1 MSPNALLLSLTRAA
15 TKAQQVAKRLQWQK
29 KMWKLTRVTV
39 AAGTPFVAAAAARNW
54 RSLQDIDSSDLPW
67 PESSPVQSFQEL
79 RQIAE
84 RASLFKL
91 RTGLDVIRQW
101 HVDHGYTGGV
111 IAVKNVE
118 EGELR
123 TESDPPRPWE
133 LCYFVYYELAP
144 SGRLKQ
150 EVFMRGTS
158 TPSDLRVDLETKKV
172 WDEELG
178 CYFHSGFLRRANDA
192 LRDLE
197 PLLQRGAELTLS
209 GHSLGGAVAAIVG
222 LKLQKRG
229 HTVERVISFGA
240 PKFTTVDAVPI
251 FRELALLRVC
261 HEGDV
266 VVGLPLQSYQ
276 GMLTDTWTGHYHHV
290 GQQLLLGTSDGE
302 ACYIAGET
310 SCQWWNQCALFMLS
324 PRMIRCHM
332 MPTYMASIQELRDGR
347 AEILPYNA
355 SGARRLKRLWSDE
368 HHLTRVGSLLQKQ
381 LELNSRYE

>member
-1 MSPNALLLSLTRAA
+1 MRKLGRFTAA
-15 TKAQQVAKRLQWQK
+15 
-29 KMWKLTRVTV
+29 
-39 AAGTPFVAAAAARNW
+39 AATPFVAASAARNW
-54 RSLQDIDSSDLPW
+54 RSLQDIDTSDLSW
-67 PESSPVQSFQEL
+67 PESSPVKSFQEL
-79 RQIAE
+79 RQFAE
-84 RASLFKL
+84 RASLFKG
-91 RTGLDVIRQW
+91 RTGLERIREW
-101 HVDHGYTGGV
+101 HIEHGYPGGV
-111 IAVKNVE
+111 LAVKNVE
-118 EGELR
+118 QASG
-123 TESDPPRPWE
+123 SDSAQQSSQAVRSGAGWE
-133 LCYFVYYELAP
+133 LCYFVYYELTE

-158 TPSDLRVDLETKKV
+158 TPADLRDDLETNKV

-178 CYFHSGFLRRANDA
+178 CYFHSGFLRRANGA
-192 LRDLE
+192 LADLE
-197 PLLQRGAELTLS
+197 PLLKDGASLTLS

-229 HTVERVISFGA
+229 HSVERVISFGA
-240 PKFTTVDAVPI
+240 PKFTTADAVPV
-251 FRELALLRVC
+251 FRDLPLLRVC

-310 SCQWWNQCALFMLS
+310 SCQWWNQCALFMLN
-324 PRMIRCHM
+324 PRMIRCHL
-332 MPTYMASIQELRDGR
+332 MPTYMASIQELRDGM
-347 AEILPYNA
+347 AQILPYNA
-355 SGARRLKRLWSDE
+355 SGARRLKRLWFDE